1 MYDKRIPPVVDTKIL
16 SISPTNPDLR
26 IIQYAVEVIRR
37 GGLVAFPTETVY
49 GLGAD
54 VLNLSAVRTVF
65 AAKGRPPD
73 NPLIVHVAPKIK
85 LDEIVD
91 EMPEKGQLLIDS
103 FWPGPVTL
111 VVKKT
116 ILISDLVSA
125 NLDTVAV
132 RMPKSNV
139 ALALINGLGE
149 AMVGPSANLSGRP
162 SPPTAQHVYDD
173 LRGKV
178 DVILDAGP
186 TEIGLESTVIDV
198 TVEPPAI
205 LRKGGLNQ
213 ESIER
218 VIGAVQ
224 LGTGDLQ
231 RRSPGTQHRHYA
243 PRAKVILVPYEHDSG
258 FAEQLRIHRQ
268 QGKLVG
274 CIVNSPQLAKLEAGE
289 SFRVLPSSIPIF
301 ARYLFRTFRELDALG
316 VDVILVE
323 GVPEDGIGAAVMDRL
338 RRAAQG

>member
-1 MYDKRIPPVVDTKIL
+1 MTETKIL
-16 SISPTNPDLR
+16 AISAANPDPR
-26 IIQYAVEVIRR
+26 IIAYAVDVLRK
-37 GGLVAFPTETVY
+37 GGLVVFPTETVY

-54 VLNLSAVRTVF
+54 VLNLEAVRAVF
-65 AAKGRPPD
+65 AAKGRPSD
-73 NPLIVHVAPKIK
+73 NPLIVHVAPKIH

-162 SPPTAQHVYDD
+162 SPTTAQHVYDD

-186 TEIGLESTVIDV
+186 AEIGLESTVIDV

-205 LRKGGLNQ
+205 LRRGGLHQ
-213 ESIER
+213 ESIEQ
-218 VIGAVQ
+218 VIGEVQ
-224 LGTGDLQ
+224 VGTGDMQ
-231 RRSPGTQHRHYA
+231 RRSPGTRHRHYA
-243 PRAKVILVPYEHDSG
+243 PRAKVILVPYEQVTL
-258 FAEQLRIHRQ
+258 FAEQLGAHRR
-268 QGKLVG
+268 QGNEVG
-274 CIVNSPQLAKLEAGE
+274 CIVNSPQLAKLETGE